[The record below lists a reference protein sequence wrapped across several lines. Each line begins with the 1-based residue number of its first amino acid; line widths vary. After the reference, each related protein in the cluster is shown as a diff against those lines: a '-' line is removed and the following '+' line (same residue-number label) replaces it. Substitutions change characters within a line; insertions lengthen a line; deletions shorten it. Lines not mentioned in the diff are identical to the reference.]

1 MKDYYQILGITRNAD
16 IEEIKRSFRK
26 LAIAYHP
33 DRNPSKG
40 AESFIK
46 EIIEAYEVLENPASR
61 MLYDNL
67 LDSQVPLDTEKPMRP
82 HRDPRYKKRPPD
94 PHYRSE
100 KQEMLDMMKAYMP
113 FALFVSWITLA
124 ASIFLACDFFMKPIR
139 QTEVITAFARR
150 SYRSESERF
159 ATDRGN
165 EFKINRVEA
174 GKFQRG
180 ESLIVSYSPWL
191 NVPLSFESNQN
202 HEVIKIPATLYGNF
216 IFAPLFLVASSV
228 TGVAYRKGTMF
239 RFNLGIV
246 NFLLLVLNILF
257 LFVHHLHLS

>member
-1 MKDYYQILGITRNAD
+1 MKDYYQILGVARKAD

-33 DRNPSKG
+33 DRNPSKE

-61 MLYDNL
+61 MLYDSL
-67 LDSQVPLDTEKPMRP
+67 LDGQVPVDPERPVRP
-82 HRDPRYKKRPPD
+82 HRDPRYRKRPPD
-94 PHYRSE
+94 PNYKSE
-100 KQEMLDMMKAYMP
+100 KQEMLDMMKSYMP
-113 FALFVSWITLA
+113 FALFISWTTLA
-124 ASIFLACDFFMKPIR
+124 ASILLACDFFMQPIE
-139 QTEVITAFARR
+139 QTEVITAFARKT
-150 SYRSESERF
+150 YRSESERF

-165 EFKINRVEA
+165 EFKVNRNEA

-180 ESLIVSYSPWL
+180 ESITVSYSPWL
-191 NVPLSFESNQN
+191 KIPLSFVSNQN

-216 IFAPLFLVASSV
+216 IFAPLFLMAASV
-228 TGVAYRKGTMF
+228 TGVAYRKGIMF

-246 NFLLLVLNILF
+246 NFLLLILNILF

>member
-124 ASIFLACDFFMKPIR
+124 ASIFLACDF
-139 QTEVITAFARR
+139 
-150 SYRSESERF
+150 
-159 ATDRGN
+159 
-165 EFKINRVEA
+165 
-174 GKFQRG
+174 
-180 ESLIVSYSPWL
+180 L
-191 NVPLSFESNQN
+191 
-202 HEVIKIPATLYGNF
+202 
-216 IFAPLFLVASSV
+216 
-228 TGVAYRKGTMF
+228 
-239 RFNLGIV
+239 
-246 NFLLLVLNILF
+246 
-257 LFVHHLHLS
+257 